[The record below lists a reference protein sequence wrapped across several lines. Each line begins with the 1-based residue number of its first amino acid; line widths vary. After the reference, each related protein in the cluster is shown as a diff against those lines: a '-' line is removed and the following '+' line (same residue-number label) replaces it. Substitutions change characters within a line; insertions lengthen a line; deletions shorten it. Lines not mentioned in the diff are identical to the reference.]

1 MEMVLLVNKN
11 YGLLLILCL
20 SLLLFLFLIWESVT
34 PTVPTSYQDA
44 IKHTKVVNIREIRSK
59 ITNRESFILYIGRES
74 CPDCQRFAPNLAVAI
89 QKSNKIVYYLDND
102 SSEKR
107 EITEFAREMNIKTV
121 PNLTF
126 YKDGNNYNYL
136 EKGSKA
142 SVDEILSFIES
153 Q

>member
-1 MEMVLLVNKN
+1 MVLLVNKN

-44 IKHTKVVNIREIRSK
+44 IKYTKVVNIREIRSK

-107 EITEFAREMNIKTV
+107 EITDFAREMNIKTV

-136 EKGSKA
+136 EKRSKA

>member
-1 MEMVLLVNKN
+1 MEMVLLVNKKHRQ
-11 YGLLLILCL
+11 LLILF
-20 SLLLFLFLIWESVT
+20 LLLPLFLFLIWKSEK
-34 PTVPTSYQDA
+34 PPVPTSYQDA
-44 IKHTKVVNIREIRSK
+44 IKYTKVVNIREIRSK
-59 ITNRESFILYIGRES
+59 ITNKESFILYIGRES

-89 QKSNKIVYYLDND
+89 QKSDKIVYYLDND

-142 SVDEILSFIES
+142 SVEEILSFIES